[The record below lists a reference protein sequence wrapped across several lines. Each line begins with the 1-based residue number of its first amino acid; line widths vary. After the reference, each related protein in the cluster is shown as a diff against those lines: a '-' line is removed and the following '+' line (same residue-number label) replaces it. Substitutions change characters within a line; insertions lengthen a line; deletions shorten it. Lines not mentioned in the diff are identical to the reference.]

1 MKSSLCLFLPFSP
14 AHIPGRSSSGC
25 EFNPRHDVNN
35 TDMFI
40 HGQNSLPFTLAA
52 AFNFSQLSC
61 PSSLPPSLRPS
72 DSSLLW
78 THPSF
83 LTVDSRASVHQ
94 PPSPPFLAA
103 CHCSP
108 SVSIQTD
115 GIAISAGSSPCL
127 SLCLPHSTPSIPPS
141 SFLSLT
147 K

>member
-1 MKSSLCLFLPFSP
+1 MMVINEVICVSVSTVCI
-14 AHIPGRSSSGC
+14 AHILGRSSPGC

-40 HGQNSLPFTLAA
+40 HGQNSLPFTLAD
-52 AFNFSQLSC
+52 AFNFLGFFA
-61 PSSLPPSLRPS
+61 LHPSLF
-72 DSSLLW
+72 W
-78 THPSF
+78 THPS
-83 LTVDSRASVHQ
+83 LASLRLIPELVCTRSTPH
-94 PPSPPFLAA
+94 PYA

-115 GIAISAGSSPCL
+115 GIAISVGCSPRL
-127 SLCLPHSTPSIPPS
+127 SLCLPHSTLSIPPS

>member
-1 MKSSLCLFLPFSP
+1 MVINEVICVSVSTVCR
-14 AHIPGRSSSGC
+14 AHIVGRSSPGC

-40 HGQNSLPFTLAA
+40 HGQNSLPFTLAG
-52 AFNFSQLSC
+52 AFNFLGSSALH
-61 PSSLPPSLRPS
+61 PSLPR
-72 DSSLLW
+72 
-78 THPSF
+78 THPS
-83 LTVDSRASVHQ
+83 LASLRLIPEPVCTRSTPH
-94 PPSPPFLAA
+94 PHA

-115 GIAISAGSSPCL
+115 GIAISAGFSPRL